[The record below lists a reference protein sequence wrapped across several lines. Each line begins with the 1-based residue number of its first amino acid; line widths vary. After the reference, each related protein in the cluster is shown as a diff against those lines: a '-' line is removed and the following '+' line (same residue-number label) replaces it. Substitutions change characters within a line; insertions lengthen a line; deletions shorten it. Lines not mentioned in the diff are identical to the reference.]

1 MSADDIPV
9 VLGYLHAHLLMTENE
24 LANVTEDLGRCV
36 EKAGYT
42 LGRVFVEGLGEVAA
56 AFTAL
61 MQLVNEQRPP
71 AIVIPSVLHL
81 APLGLPPQLVHH
93 LEVVMGVRILIAN
106 AP

>member
-1 MSADDIPV
+1 
-9 VLGYLHAHLLMTENE
+9 MTEDE
-24 LANVTEDLGRCV
+24 LTGTTEDLRRCV
-36 EKAGYT
+36 EKAGYA
-42 LGRVFVEGLGEVAA
+42 LGRVFVESLGEVAA

-61 MQLVNEQRPP
+61 IELVNEQRPP

-93 LEVVMGVRILIAN
+93 LEVVTGMRILIAN